1 MLKWLA
7 AGPVVCEGLKK
18 GLLYG
23 NLLSDAA
30 GGGSMEVL
38 EYVCNLSLTDNSGEA
53 LVDLAKRPGPSSPLA
68 SVYDSERR
76 KLQRVYLGILLEV
89 VVAQESQIHRGGCGF
104 MELERGETD
113 TTTVKCVA
121 RLGHWQQRRGEDAA
135 PAPPLGAAS

>member
-68 SVYDSERR
+68 SVVR
-76 KLQRVYLGILLEV
+76 
-89 VVAQESQIHRGGCGF
+89 C
-104 MELERGETD
+104 
-113 TTTVKCVA
+113 
-121 RLGHWQQRRGEDAA
+121 RL
-135 PAPPLGAAS
+135 

>member
-30 GGGSMEVL
+30 GGGSMGVL

-68 SVYDSERR
+68 SVYRQIPIFGGFCDDFGRDSETWKMVQKPLNHCQISTPSSELKTFS
-76 KLQRVYLGILLEV
+76 KLVLGIV
-89 VVAQESQIHRGGCGF
+89 
-104 MELERGETD
+104 
-113 TTTVKCVA
+113 
-121 RLGHWQQRRGEDAA
+121 
-135 PAPPLGAAS
+135 

>member
-68 SVYDSERR
+68 SVIPIFGGFCDDFGRDSETWKMVQKPLNHCQISTPSSELKTFS
-76 KLQRVYLGILLEV
+76 KLVLGIV
-89 VVAQESQIHRGGCGF
+89 
-104 MELERGETD
+104 
-113 TTTVKCVA
+113 
-121 RLGHWQQRRGEDAA
+121 
-135 PAPPLGAAS
+135 